1 MYLVHFREVDPAVQA
16 ELDCLLAIP
25 PRATDAPPSF
35 RKRGS
40 SSGRLH
46 ETVKPAKL
54 SRQQTVDLSQHV
66 MGAAG
71 LEREGLG
78 QHANSAAPA
87 GMARTPRSQESHDA
101 RQESQHHPGPVAAKA
116 KSPYF
121 SIFDKN

>member
-16 ELDCLLAIP
+16 ELDCLLAMP

-71 LEREGLG
+71 LELG
-78 QHANSAAPA
+78 QHANNAAPA

-101 RQESQHHPGPVAAKA
+101 RQESQHHPGSVAAKA